1 MLTKW
6 KSIFSTGPSDLGY
19 TTLVEHEIKLTD
31 DIPFKQPI
39 RRIPPSLYEEI
50 REHLKELLDSGAIRE
65 SNSHFPSNVV
75 LVRKSDGSLSMCI
88 YFRALNKRTVRD
100 AHSIPRIEETLDCL
114 AGNTYFS
121 RLDLPS
127 AYLQCNF
134 KESDRYKAAF
144 NLGPLGV
151 FECTRLPFGLSNACA
166 TFQRLMEVHG

>member
-1 MLTKW
+1 
-6 KSIFSTGPSDLGY
+6 
-19 TTLVEHEIKLTD
+19 
-31 DIPFKQPI
+31 
-39 RRIPPSLYEEI
+39 
-50 REHLKELLDSGAIRE
+50 
-65 SNSHFPSNVV
+65 
-75 LVRKSDGSLSMCI
+75 MCI

-127 AYLQCNF
+127 AHLQCNF
-134 KESDRYKAAF
+134 KESDRYKTAF

-151 FECTRLPFGLSNACA
+151 FECTRLPFGLSNACV